1 MSTEKTVG
9 CTIAYTLI
17 VIGVIAS
24 CLLIAFGSLVVIAST
39 DRTTPGAYE
48 WLPFGVGFIVVG
60 LVIIALAVGVFIFL
74 RIRRSKEAA
83 GPQEIIQ
90 KIDLSG
96 DIEMETLKCQ
106 KCGGEL
112 QKDSITV
119 KEGAIFIS
127 CPYCGSTY
135 QMVEEPKW

>member
-1 MSTEKTVG
+1 MSAGKIIG
-9 CTIAYTLI
+9 YIIAAI
-17 VIGVIAS
+17 
-24 CLLIAFGSLVVIAST
+24 LVF
-39 DRTTPGAYE
+39 
-48 WLPFGVGFIVVG
+48 FGVLFVWAAFSPDGEPGWIIIGIISVAVG
-60 LVIIALAVGVFIFL
+60 LGIIALIKFREPKPAQ
-74 RIRRSKEAA
+74 A
-83 GPQEIIQ
+83 PQEIIQ

-112 QKDSITV
+112 QKDSITI

-127 CPYCGSTY
+127 CPYCGSAY

>member
-1 MSTEKTVG
+1 MSGGKIIGYIVAA
-9 CTIAYTLI
+9 ILI
-17 VIGVIAS
+17 FFGVLFIWAAFSPEGELGWIFVGVISVA
-24 CLLIAFGSLVVIAST
+24 I
-39 DRTTPGAYE
+39 
-48 WLPFGVGFIVVG
+48 G
-60 LVIIALAVGVFIFL
+60 LGIIALIKFREPKPAQ
-74 RIRRSKEAA
+74 A
-83 GPQEIIQ
+83 PQEIIQ

-96 DIEMETLKCQ
+96 DVELDTLKCQ

-112 QKDSITV
+112 QKDSISI

>member
-1 MSTEKTVG
+1 MSTEKTVTH
-9 CTIAYTLI
+9 TIAYTLI
-17 VIGVIAS
+17 VIGVIGS
-24 CLLIAFGSLVVIAST
+24 CLLIGFGVLVIIAST

-48 WLPFGVGFIVVG
+48 WLPIGVG
-60 LVIIALAVGVFIFL
+60 LVIVGLIITTLAVGVFVFL

-96 DIEMETLKCQ
+96 DIELEKLKCQ
-106 KCGGEL
+106 SCGAEL
-112 QKDSITV
+112 DKDSITV
-119 KEGAIFIS
+119 KEGAIFVS
-127 CPYCGSTY
+127 CPYCGAAY

>member
-1 MSTEKTVG
+1 MSAGKIIG
-9 CTIAYTLI
+9 YIIAAI
-17 VIGVIAS
+17 
-24 CLLIAFGSLVVIAST
+24 LVF
-39 DRTTPGAYE
+39 
-48 WLPFGVGFIVVG
+48 FGVLFVWAAFSPDGDPGWIIIGIISVAVG
-60 LVIIALAVGVFIFL
+60 LGIIALIKFREPKPAQP
-74 RIRRSKEAA
+74 
-83 GPQEIIQ
+83 PQEIIQ

-96 DIEMETLKCQ
+96 DIEMETLKCE

-112 QKDSITV
+112 KKDSITV

>member
-1 MSTEKTVG
+1 MSAGKIIG
-9 CTIAYTLI
+9 YIIAAI
-17 VIGVIAS
+17 
-24 CLLIAFGSLVVIAST
+24 LVF
-39 DRTTPGAYE
+39 
-48 WLPFGVGFIVVG
+48 FGVLFVWAAFSPDGEPGWIIIGIISVVVG
-60 LVIIALAVGVFIFL
+60 LGIIALIKFREPKPAQP
-74 RIRRSKEAA
+74 
-83 GPQEIIQ
+83 PQEIIQ

-96 DIEMETLKCQ
+96 DIEMETLKCE

-112 QKDSITV
+112 KKDSITV

>member
-1 MSTEKTVG
+1 MSAGKIIG
-9 CTIAYTLI
+9 YIIAAILI
-17 VIGVIAS
+17 LFGVLFIWATFSPEGETGWLFVGVISVA
-24 CLLIAFGSLVVIAST
+24 I
-39 DRTTPGAYE
+39 
-48 WLPFGVGFIVVG
+48 G
-60 LVIIALAVGVFIFL
+60 LGIIALIKFREPKPAQP
-74 RIRRSKEAA
+74 
-83 GPQEIIQ
+83 PQEIVQ
-90 KIDLSG
+90 KIELSG

-127 CPYCGSTY
+127 CPYCGSAY

>member
-1 MSTEKTVG
+1 MSAGKIIGYIIAAVLLFFGFLFIWAAFSPEGEPGWILVG
-9 CTIAYTLI
+9 IITMGVGLAIITLI
-17 VIGVIAS
+17 KFREPKPAQ
-24 CLLIAFGSLVVIAST
+24 
-39 DRTTPGAYE
+39 P
-48 WLPFGVGFIVVG
+48 
-60 LVIIALAVGVFIFL
+60 
-74 RIRRSKEAA
+74 
-83 GPQEIIQ
+83 PQEIIQ

-96 DIEMETLKCQ
+96 DMEMETLKCQ

-127 CPYCGSTY
+127 CPYCGSAY

>member
-1 MSTEKTVG
+1 MSVG
-9 CTIAYTLI
+9 KIIGYIIAAI
-17 VIGVIAS
+17 
-24 CLLIAFGSLVVIAST
+24 LVF
-39 DRTTPGAYE
+39 
-48 WLPFGVGFIVVG
+48 FGVLFVWAAFSPDGEPGWIIIGIISVAVG
-60 LVIIALAVGVFIFL
+60 LGIIALIKFREPKPAQ
-74 RIRRSKEAA
+74 A
-83 GPQEIIQ
+83 PQEIIQ

-96 DIEMETLKCQ
+96 DIEMETLKCE

-112 QKDSITV
+112 TKDSITV

>member
-1 MSTEKTVG
+1 MSVG
-9 CTIAYTLI
+9 KIIGYIIAAI
-17 VIGVIAS
+17 
-24 CLLIAFGSLVVIAST
+24 LVF
-39 DRTTPGAYE
+39 
-48 WLPFGVGFIVVG
+48 FGVLFVWAAFSPGGEPGWIIIGIISVAVG
-60 LVIIALAVGVFIFL
+60 LGIIALVKFREPKPAQP
-74 RIRRSKEAA
+74 
-83 GPQEIIQ
+83 PQEIIQ

-96 DIEMETLKCQ
+96 DIEMETLKCE

-112 QKDSITV
+112 KKDSITV